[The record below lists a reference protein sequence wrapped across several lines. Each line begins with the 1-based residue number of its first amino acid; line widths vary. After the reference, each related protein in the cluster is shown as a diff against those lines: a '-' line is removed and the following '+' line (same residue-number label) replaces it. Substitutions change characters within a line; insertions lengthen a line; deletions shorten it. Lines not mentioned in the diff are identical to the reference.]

1 VSSSHAKPL
10 HWRIDRHQGPGYR
23 SGWYRFAAGVLRP
36 ILFAITK
43 RDWQGW
49 EYIPQSGG
57 VIVATNHTSYA
68 DPFVF
73 AHYLFDSGRSPRFIG
88 KAEVFRIPFFGR
100 LLLGAGQ
107 IPVQRE
113 SAQAREA
120 MANAIDAVN
129 FGELLAIYPEG
140 TLTHDPDMWPMVAK
154 TGVARI
160 ALATGAPVIPV
171 AQWGSHKIIPLYGFG
186 LHLWPRTQVHVHAG
200 PPVDLSAWQGRDDQ
214 EALIGATAAI
224 MKAITALL
232 ADIRGEEP
240 PTEPY
245 DPRTQN
251 DQRTGNFKK
260 RSRTKKGQS

>member
-1 VSSSHAKPL
+1 VSSSSAKPL
-10 HWRIDRHQGPGYR
+10 HWRIDRHRGPGYR

-49 EYIPQSGG
+49 EHIPKSGG

-140 TLTHDPDMWPMVAK
+140 TLTHDPDIWPMVAK

-200 PPVDLSAWQGRDDQ
+200 PPVDLSRWQGRDDQ

-224 MKAITALL
+224 MKAITDLL
-232 ADIRGEEP
+232 ATIRGEEP
-240 PTEPY
+240 PLEPY
-245 DPRTQN
+245 DPRKEN

-260 RSRTKKGQS
+260 RAGTKKRSA